1 MIASVVFLLLR
12 RRLVGILNLP
22 YTVLGLMVPMAL
34 FDVADSIFKQVYQP
48 LKESKLIAIVMMVKS
63 YTGFGLSVGII
74 LLLKRMLYLGPIFG
88 SVLIGFVFFIY
99 FVIKLRGFCDL
110 SFNIRHVGYIMNY
123 SVPLIPYTLSGY
135 ILAQFDRIM
144 INSYKGSDDAG
155 LYSLAYNIGM
165 LLAVVIGSINA
176 AWMPKYFEYLN
187 REQYTD
193 HDRDVDRIFRII
205 LVVAFF
211 LILFGKQIGFI
222 LAKRDYHTG
231 LHIVPIVVAG
241 YIFYGLFTIYGR
253 NIGYVK
259 KTIHSSIVL
268 LVSGAVNVVLNAVF
282 IPRYGYV
289 AAAYT
294 TLLSYFIMAVLA
306 WVINRYV
313 LRMYSTPLKIV
324 VVPLVSIIP
333 FIALFYAVEKSGL
346 TVYITLG
353 IKTVLLVVW
362 VFIMLF
368 KYRKDIMSFLR
379 GQETR

>member
-1 MIASVVFLLLR
+1 
-12 RRLVGILNLP
+12 
-22 YTVLGLMVPMAL
+22 
-34 FDVADSIFKQVYQP
+34 
-48 LKESKLIAIVMMVKS
+48 
-63 YTGFGLSVGII
+63 
-74 LLLKRMLYLGPIFG
+74 
-88 SVLIGFVFFIY
+88 
-99 FVIKLRGFCDL
+99 
-110 SFNIRHVGYIMNY
+110 MNY